1 MKPALFAPA
10 ALLLAACVIWL
21 ASCVAALAAAPQC
34 AGLAEVLAGL
44 ATNYGEATIWSGVLP
59 NGQLLSIM
67 ANSDGS
73 TWTALAVN
81 PDGMACLLSSG
92 PSWVQGDMLLP
103 PAGREG

>member
-1 MKPALFAPA
+1 MKTALFAPA
-10 ALLLAACVIWL
+10 APLLCACAIWV
-21 ASCVAALAAAPQC
+21 ASCVAALAAPQC

-44 ATNYGEATIWSGVLP
+44 AANYGEAAIWSGVLP
-59 NGQLLSIM
+59 NGQLLSIT
-67 ANSDGS
+67 AKADGS